1 MTENNSKSTLDILR
15 SSSAFRQAGGD
26 ESHASMIEKY
36 IDILIKWNSKVN
48 LTGLRGREA
57 ILNRLI
63 IESIEGLE
71 IVSETGNL
79 IDIGSGAGIPGI
91 VIKIFRPDLEIH
103 LVESR
108 VKKAVFL
115 ETVIRE
121 LGLAGI
127 EVLNE
132 KFETLY
138 SKELLRGSGYDFIT
152 LRAVRIDRKI
162 ARIASD
168 IIRVDGL
175 LLKYGSID
183 NDETNI
189 LSENGFGKKSIPHP
203 VAGETPKVFSFICDH
218 GI

>member
-1 MTENNSKSTLDILR
+1 MTENNSKSTFDILR
-15 SSSAFRQAGGD
+15 SSTAFHLAGGD
-26 ESHASMIEKY
+26 ESHVIMIEKY
-36 IDILIKWNSKVN
+36 IDILLKWNNKVN

-63 IESIEGLE
+63 IESIEGVE
-71 IVSETGNL
+71 IISSTGNL

-91 VIKIFRPDLEIH
+91 VIKIFRPDLKID

-121 LGLAGI
+121 LELNGI

-138 SKELLRGSGYDFIT
+138 SKEILRESGYDFLT
-152 LRAVRIDRKI
+152 LRAVRIDRNI

-168 IIRVDGL
+168 IIRADGL
-175 LLKYGSID
+175 LLKYGSI
-183 NDETNI
+183 NDAEMKI
-189 LSENGFGKKSIPHP
+189 LSENGFRIMSVSHP
-203 VAGETPKVFSFICDH
+203 VAGETAKVFSFICDH

>member
-1 MTENNSKSTLDILR
+1 MTENNSKSTLDVLR
-15 SSSAFRQAGGD
+15 SSTAFRQAGGD

-36 IDILIKWNSKVN
+36 IDILLKWNAKVN
-48 LTGLRGREA
+48 LTGLRSRET

-71 IVSETGNL
+71 IIADKGNL
-79 IDIGSGAGIPGI
+79 IDIGSGAGIPAM
-91 VIKIFRPDLEIH
+91 VIKIFRPDLEID

-121 LGLAGI
+121 IGLTGI

-132 KFETLY
+132 KFEILY
-138 SKELLRGSGYDFIT
+138 SKKLYRESGYDFIT

-162 ARIASD
+162 ARIASS
-168 IIRVDGL
+168 IICTDGL

-183 NDETNI
+183 NAEAKI
-189 LSENGFGKKSIPHP
+189 LNANGFRKSR
-203 VAGETPKVFSFICDH
+203 
-218 GI
+218 